1 VRRMPPEDAPESAGW
16 ATPGADGEPAGGPMA
31 APAEAAGRPAGPTRA
46 TRSGSFRAALRPGAV
61 PDRRLV
67 EDARRRLLDLISS
80 GELRPGDRLGT
91 ERELALR
98 LSVSRSTLRQVLA
111 VLAEGGIVRR
121 VPGRAGGTFVAHAKV
136 DRDLSVIVGLPE
148 YLRRQGFVAGTQVLS
163 ATMSAADD
171 IAADHLAVPA
181 GSLMI
186 DIVRIRLADGI
197 PISLERVQLPAEI
210 FPGLLDLP
218 LGGSIYDLLDSHYG
232 IRPDEVVEHLE
243 VAEASSEE
251 AALLGVSV
259 RAPLLAITR
268 TSATSAGVP
277 FEFSHDLFRADRTCV
292 TFRTRAERAEI
303 VRRGAGEGVVD
314 LRSPASSGSG

>member
-1 VRRMPPEDAPESAGW
+1 MRRVP
-16 ATPGADGEPAGGPMA
+16 ADGPGEPATRP
-31 APAEAAGRPAGPTRA
+31 APAPAAAHAGGAGTPGGRLPRPRPAPE
-46 TRSGSFRAALRPGAV
+46 
-61 PDRRLV
+61 RRLV
-67 EDARRRLLDLISS
+67 EDARRRLLDMISS

-91 ERELALR
+91 ERELAAR

-111 VLAEGGIVRR
+111 VLADGGTVRR

-163 ATMSAADD
+163 ATMSGADE
-171 IAADHLAVPA
+171 IAADNLAVPP
-181 GSLMI
+181 GSLVI
-186 DIVRIRLADGI
+186 DIIRIRLADGI

-218 LGGSIYDLLDSHYG
+218 LGGSIYELLDSHYG
-232 IRPDEVVEHLE
+232 IRPDDVVEHLE
-243 VAEASSEE
+243 VAEASSDE

-268 TSATSAGVP
+268 TSATSAGLP
-277 FEFSHDLFRADRTCV
+277 FEFSHDLFRADRTRV
-292 TFRTRAERAEI
+292 TFRTRAERAAI
-303 VRRGAGEGVVD
+303 VRRGASAGAAD
-314 LRSPASSGSG
+314 LRSTASLGL

>member
-1 VRRMPPEDAPESAGW
+1 MSAE
-16 ATPGADGEPAGGPMA
+16 GAREPASGPA
-31 APAEAAGRPAGPTRA
+31 IESRLQPR
-46 TRSGSFRAALRPGAV
+46 AV

-67 EDARRRLLDLISS
+67 EDARHRLLDLISS
-80 GELRPGDRLGT
+80 GTLRPGDRLGT
-91 ERELALR
+91 ERELAAR

-163 ATMSAADD
+163 ATMSGADE
-171 IAADHLAVPA
+171 IAANHLAVPT
-181 GSLMI
+181 GSLLI

-210 FPGLLDLP
+210 FPGLLELP
-218 LGGSIYDLLDSHYG
+218 LGGSIYDLLDAHYG
-232 IRPDEVVEHLE
+232 ITPDEVVEHLE
-243 VAEASSEE
+243 VAEASPDE
-251 AALLGVSV
+251 AALLGVHA

-292 TFRTRAERAEI
+292 TFRTRADRAEI
-303 VRRGAGEGVVD
+303 VRRGADSAV
-314 LRSPASSGSG
+314 LTS

>member
-1 VRRMPPEDAPESAGW
+1 MR
-16 ATPGADGEPAGGPMA
+16 PM
-31 APAEAAGRPAGPTRA
+31 PAEGAREPLHDRLQPR
-46 TRSGSFRAALRPGAV
+46 AV

-67 EDARRRLLDLISS
+67 EDARHRLLDLINS
-80 GELRPGDRLGT
+80 GALRPGDRLGT
-91 ERELALR
+91 ERELAAR

-111 VLAEGGIVRR
+111 VLAEGGVVRR

-163 ATMSAADD
+163 ATMSGADDLAADS
-171 IAADHLAVPA
+171 LAVPA
-181 GSLMI
+181 GSLLI

-210 FPGLLDLP
+210 FPGLLELP
-218 LGGSIYDLLDSHYG
+218 LGGSIYDLLDAHYDV
-232 IRPDEVVEHLE
+232 RPDEVVEHLE
-243 VAEASSEE
+243 VAEASADE
-251 AALLGVSV
+251 AALLAVSPG
-259 RAPLLAITR
+259 APLLAITR

-292 TFRTRAERAEI
+292 TFRTRADRAAI
-303 VRRGAGEGVVD
+303 VRRGAGDPVD
-314 LRSPASSGSG
+314 LRSAVSSGRG

>member
-1 VRRMPPEDAPESAGW
+1 MRPMPGE
-16 ATPGADGEPAGGPMA
+16 GAREPLH
-31 APAEAAGRPAGPTRA
+31 TR
-46 TRSGSFRAALRPGAV
+46 LHPGAV

-67 EDARRRLLDLISS
+67 EDARHRLLDLINS
-80 GELRPGDRLGT
+80 GTLRPGDRLGT
-91 ERELALR
+91 ERELAAR

-111 VLAEGGIVRR
+111 VLAEGGVVRR

-163 ATMSAADD
+163 ATMSGADD
-171 IAADHLAVPA
+171 IAAHNLAVPA
-181 GSLMI
+181 GSLLI
-186 DIVRIRLADGI
+186 DIARIRLADGI
-197 PISLERVQLPAEI
+197 PISLERVQLPAEL
-210 FPGLLDLP
+210 FPGLLELP

-243 VAEASSEE
+243 VAEASSDE
-251 AALLGVSV
+251 AALLAVNV

-268 TSATSAGVP
+268 ISATSAGVP

-292 TFRTRAERAEI
+292 TFRTRADRAAI
-303 VRRGAGEGVVD
+303 IRRGAGDPVAD
-314 LRSPASSGSG
+314 LRTVGSGRG

>member
-1 VRRMPPEDAPESAGW
+1 MRQMPADGPSAAATRPAPVAAHAGGG
-16 ATPGADGEPAGGPMA
+16 ARTPGS
-31 APAEAAGRPAGPTRA
+31 R
-46 TRSGSFRAALRPGAV
+46 LRPRSA

-67 EDARRRLLDLISS
+67 EDARRRLLDMISS
-80 GELRPGDRLGT
+80 GQLQPGDRLGT
-91 ERELALR
+91 ERELAAR

-121 VPGRAGGTFVAHAKV
+121 VPGRAGGTFVAYAKV

-163 ATMSAADD
+163 ATMSGADETT
-171 IAADHLAVPA
+171 ADNLAVPP
-181 GSLMI
+181 GSLVI

-197 PISLERVQLPAEI
+197 PISLERVRLPAEI

-232 IRPDEVVEHLE
+232 IRPDDVVEHLE
-243 VAEASSEE
+243 VAEASSDE

-277 FEFSHDLFRADRTCV
+277 FEFSHDLFRADRTRV

-303 VRRGAGEGVVD
+303 VRRGASAGAVD
-314 LRSPASSGSG
+314 LRSPASSGP